1 MIRGRFHTRI
11 NTGLLFMVAASTA
24 SGWARTRPSTE
35 SPLPYADMAVLAS
48 RERRADFSCQV
59 TSDKPGLGF
68 DLRFH
73 SDYHVTVPIKILA
86 EVGGWSQ
93 VVMRV
98 TPAAN
103 REEPVYLVHRFSIPD
118 VPPGAK
124 GDGTLTGGLDLGLG
138 RYQVDWM
145 MRDGRGR
152 VCSSHW
158 QLEAKLGG
166 GQKDLPL
173 TLDPNIVAER
183 AEGPFGEEPPVEKA
197 TAEPL
202 HVKILLNLSPLKPQQ
217 SILKPI
223 DRAVLLSMVRSITRE
238 PGVSGVSLVAFNL
251 REQRIV
257 YRQEDDDK
265 INFAA
270 LDQAA
275 QSTTAGTINYSLLKD
290 PRSETHFVT
299 KLLTDQLGAR
309 TSSPDAI
316 VIIGPKVTL
325 EKKVPLDPLKEEG
338 AAACPIFYLNYNP
351 NPFEEPWRDTIG
363 SALKAYKGA
372 VAYDIVMPRDLGIA
386 MRDMLSRMGKRT
398 SAEAAMSFLLRPAPY
413 GRP

>member
-1 MIRGRFHTRI
+1 M
-11 NTGLLFMVAASTA
+11 AA
-24 SGWARTRPSTE
+24 
-35 SPLPYADMAVLAS
+35 LAS
-48 RERRADFSCQV
+48 RGRRADFSCQV
-59 TSDKPGLGF
+59 TPDKPGLGF

-73 SDYHVTVPIKILA
+73 SDYHVTVPIKVLA
-86 EVGGWSQ
+86 DVGGWLQ

-98 TPAAN
+98 TSAAN

-118 VPPGAK
+118 VPLGTK
-124 GDGTLTGGLDLGLG
+124 GDGVLSGGFDLGLG

-158 QLEAKLGG
+158 ALEAKLRG
-166 GQKDLPL
+166 GQQDLPL
-173 TLDPNIVAER
+173 TLDPNMVAER

-197 TAEPL
+197 AAEPL

-223 DRAVLLSMVRSITRE
+223 DRAVLLSILRGITRE
-238 PGVSGVSLVAFNL
+238 PGVSRLSLVAFNL
-251 REQRIV
+251 REQKII
-257 YRQEDDDK
+257 YQQEDDDK
-265 INFAA
+265 IDFAA

-275 QSTTAGTINYSLLKD
+275 QSTKAGTINYRLLQD

-299 KLLTDQLGAR
+299 KLLTAQLGAR

-316 VIIGPKVTL
+316 IIIGPKVTL
-325 EKKVPLDPLKEEG
+325 EKKVPLEPLKEGG
-338 AAACPIFYLNYNP
+338 AAPCPIFYLNYNP

-372 VAYDIVMPRDLGIA
+372 VAYDIVMPRELGAA
-386 MRDMLSRMGKRT
+386 MRDMLSRIGRRP
-398 SAEAAMSFLLRPAPY
+398 SSEATIRSSLRPASMCAPDSTRTEKLCSY
-413 GRP
+413 LP